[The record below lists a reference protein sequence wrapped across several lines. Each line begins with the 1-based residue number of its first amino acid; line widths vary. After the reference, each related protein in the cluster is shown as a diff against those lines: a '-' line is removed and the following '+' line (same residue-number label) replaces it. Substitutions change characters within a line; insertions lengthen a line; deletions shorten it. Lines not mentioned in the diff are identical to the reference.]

1 MRINRW
7 MYLRERGL
15 PKGLVGDSEAQG
27 ATTEGR
33 DASRGEEEDKAVTR
47 SYHDTFLSGKVRQA
61 VRRATDR

>member
-1 MRINRW
+1 MLGVCRSKGVQVRINRW

-33 DASRGEEEDKAVTR
+33 DASRGED
-47 SYHDTFLSGKVRQA
+47 
-61 VRRATDR
+61 